1 MTIRNRILLLFSA
14 TIILLGA
21 ALFLFFKSQKKQND
35 LMLQS
40 SVGQQIELVN
50 TAINVK
56 SGQLDQILDDYTIWD
71 DLIYYVNKP
80 DLNWAVSN
88 IGTSLESFKLSSISV
103 YNLNKQLVYNFGL
116 KQDEIFADSLQK
128 LGVLDTVLQNG
139 HLRYFYDSPKG
150 IIEITASTIHPTL
163 DTNHSTPAKG
173 IFVLTKKWDNTF
185 MQELSKNTSCSI
197 TKSEQANMQ
206 DLYKIENDSLIVY
219 KVLLDEKAQES
230 TVLQFEKSNIELSN
244 FNKINRFVFIF
255 LCIFLLFLVLSF
267 FVVLYKWVRKPLNI
281 ISASLRDGDV
291 SELSLLEKNKD
302 EFSQVAQLIKVFYQQ
317 KVELEKENKE
327 RRIGESQL
335 LRQSNILQGL
345 AEASNQLLTGE
356 NPDVSIMKALK
367 VIGEI
372 SQIDRIFVYKNESD
386 KSTGIRKVKSIY
398 QWTAPAVL
406 AKIKPAEALEFEYHH
421 DESAWY
427 ANLLKHKPIN
437 ATTSKFSGQMKVLLE
452 RQMIKSFIVVPI
464 IDIEDES
471 FWGLVGFADCTIE
484 HQWTASEESTL
495 KMLANNVRNS
505 IRRYEAQEN
514 LRAAMESAQSA
525 DKAKSEFLASMSH
538 EIRTPMNGVFGMT
551 SILLHTELTPLQREY
566 IEIIETSGDNLL
578 SIINEILDFS
588 KIESGRMEL
597 ENNAFD
603 IRRCIEDVLDLS
615 APKALEKRLEI
626 MYFIDADVNQFI
638 IGDGFRLRQI
648 LVNLIGNA
656 IKFTSS
662 GEIFVHLKV
671 AGKVED
677 NVTLEF
683 SVKDT
688 GIGIPQN
695 KLSSIFSPFSQADTT
710 TTRKYGGTGLG
721 LAITSNLVKLMQGNI
736 WVESKEGQGSDF
748 RFTIQ
753 TQYTTPVKEKNNL
766 DDPLNILPGK
776 RALIVDDNPTNR
788 RIIELQCGLW
798 GMKCVSAESGKA
810 ALKLLGNNTTFDI
823 GILDMQMPEMDG
835 LMLAKEIRKTIDKK
849 TLPLIMLTSIGYNF
863 QKEEMQNLFA
873 YYVNK
878 PIKHSQLSEILTK
891 TLSPFSPNTPNTF
904 AVEPDL
910 GQLASKYPFE
920 ILVAEDN
927 IINQKMIRNVLKLLG
942 YSADIVANGL
952 EVIEAVKRQKYELIF
967 MDIQMP
973 EMDGYEATSII
984 IDHLKTNR
992 PIIIAMTANAMKSD
1006 RDKCMEVGMDDYIT
1020 KPLKV
1025 EDLQN
1030 AFRFWGEKR
1039 KAGTVL

>member
-452 RQMIKSFIVVPI
+452 RQLIKSFIVVPI

-798 GMKCVSAESGKA
+798 GMKCVSAESGIA

>member
-139 HLRYFYDSPKG
+139 HLRYFYDSPNG

-452 RQMIKSFIVVPI
+452 RQLIKSFIVVPI

>member
-56 SGQLDQILDDYTIWD
+56 SGQLDQILNDYTIWD
-71 DLIYYVNKP
+71 DLIFYVNNP
-80 DLNWAVSN
+80 DPNWAISN
-88 IGTSLESFKLSSISV
+88 IGTSLESFKLSSILV
-103 YNLNKQLVYNFGL
+103 YNLNRQLVYSFGVT
-116 KQDEIFADSLQK
+116 QDGIFADSTQRHK
-128 LGVLDTVLQNG
+128 VLSSVLRTG
-139 HLRYFYDSPKG
+139 YLHYFYDSPNG
-150 IIEITASTIHPTL
+150 IVEIAASTIHPTL

-173 IFVLTKKWDNTF
+173 VFVLSKIWDKAF
-185 MQELSKNTSCSI
+185 MQELSKNTSCNI
-197 TKSEQANMQ
+197 TKSYKAEVRE
-206 DLYKIENDSLIVY
+206 LYKIENDSLIVY
-219 KVLLDEKAQES
+219 KPLLNEANEE
-230 TVLQFEKSNIELSN
+230 TAVLQFEKSNTELSN

-255 LCIFLLFLVLSF
+255 LCVFLLFLISSF
-267 FVVLYKWVRKPLNI
+267 FIVLYKWVRKPLFI
-281 ISASLRDGDV
+281 ISDSLQDGDV
-291 SELSLLEKNKD
+291 SKLDFLEKNKD

-317 KVELEKENKE
+317 KVELEQENRD
-327 RRIGESQL
+327 RRLGESQL
-335 LRQSNILQGL
+335 LRQGNILQGL

-356 NPDVSIMKALK
+356 NPDVSITKALK

-372 SQIDRIFVYKNESD
+372 SQIDRVFVYKNEGD
-386 KSTGIRKVKSIY
+386 KSTGNRKVKKVYEWVS
-398 QWTAPAVL
+398 PKL
-406 AKIKPAEALEFEYHH
+406 SGKINPSETTEFVYHH
-421 DESAWY
+421 DEGAWY

-437 ATTSKFSGQMKVLLE
+437 AITTKFTGTMKILLE
-452 RQMIKSFIVVPI
+452 RQMVKSFLVVPI
-464 IDIEDES
+464 IDVEDES
-471 FWGLVGFADCTIE
+471 FWGLIGFADCTTE
-484 HQWTASEESTL
+484 HIWTASEESTL

-505 IRRYEAQEN
+505 IRRFEAQEN
-514 LRAAMESAQSA
+514 LRSAMEAAQSA
-525 DKAKSEFLASMSH
+525 DRAKSEFLASMSH

-615 APKALEKRLEI
+615 APKALEKHLEI
-626 MYFIDADVNQFI
+626 MYFVDSEVSQYIF
-638 IGDGFRLRQI
+638 GDGFRLRQI

-656 IKFTSS
+656 IKFTET
-662 GEIFVHLKV
+662 GEIYIHLGQAKKTPE
-671 AGKVED
+671 AI
-677 NVTLEF
+677 TLEF
-683 SVKDT
+683 SIKDT
-688 GIGIPQN
+688 GIGIPHD
-695 KLSSIFSPFSQADTT
+695 KLNTIFSPFSQADTT

-721 LAITSNLVKLMQGNI
+721 LAITSKLVNLMNGKL
-736 WVESKEGQGSDF
+736 WVESVEGQGSDF

-753 TQYTTPVKEKNNL
+753 TQYTNSITDNKPEDNVL
-766 DDPLNILPGK
+766 DILPGK
-776 RALIVDDNPTNR
+776 TVLIVDDNPTNR
-788 RIIELQCGLW
+788 KILQLQCELW
-798 GMKCVSAESGKA
+798 GMKGVSAESGKA
-810 ALKLLGNNTTFDI
+810 ALALLANNTFDM

-835 LMLAKEIRKTIDKK
+835 IMLAKEIRKT
-849 TLPLIMLTSIGYNF
+849 LSSNVFPLIMLTSIGYNF
-863 QKEEMQNLFA
+863 QNEDMQNLFS
-873 YYVNK
+873 YFVNK
-878 PIKHSQLSEILTK
+878 PIKHSQLFEIISKALSPLEQRAAK
-891 TLSPFSPNTPNTF
+891 TLS
-904 AVEPDL
+904 VETDL
-910 GQLASKYPFE
+910 ALLAKKYPFE

-942 YSADIVANGL
+942 YTADIVANGL
-952 EVIEAVKRQKYELIF
+952 EVIEAVKRQQYELIF

-1006 RDKCMEVGMDDYIT
+1006 KDKCMEIGMDDYIT

-1025 EDLQN
+1025 EDLQK
-1030 AFRFWGEKR
+1030 AFRYWGEKQKSR
-1039 KAGTVL
+1039 KAI

>member
-452 RQMIKSFIVVPI
+452 RQLIKSFIVVPI

>member
-21 ALFLFFKSQKKQND
+21 ALFLFFKTQKKQND

-40 SVGQQIELVN
+40 SVGQQVELVN

-56 SGQLDQILDDYTIWD
+56 SGQLDQILNDYTIWD

-80 DLNWAVSN
+80 DPNWAVSN
-88 IGTSLESFKLSSISV
+88 IGTSLESFKLSSILV
-103 YNLNKQLVYNFGL
+103 YNLNKQLVYDFG
-116 KQDEIFADSLQK
+116 KGQDEIFADTIQRRN
-128 LGVLDTVLQNG
+128 VLDAVMRSG
-139 HLRYFYDSPKG
+139 YIHYFYDSPDG
-150 IIEITASTIHPTL
+150 IVEIAASTIHPTL

-173 IFVLTKKWDNTF
+173 VFVLSKNWDKPF
-185 MQELSKNTSCSI
+185 MLELSKNTSCNI
-197 TKSEQANMQ
+197 TKSNKEEVH

-219 KVLLDEKAQES
+219 KPLLNES
-230 TVLQFEKSNIELSN
+230 SKETAVLQFEKSNTELSN
-244 FNKINRFVFIF
+244 FNKINRFVFVF
-255 LCIFLLFLVLSF
+255 LCIFLLFIVLSF
-267 FVVLYKWVRKPLNI
+267 FIVLYKWVRKPLFI
-281 ISASLRDGDV
+281 ISDSLRDGDV
-291 SELSLLEKNKD
+291 SKLNFLEKNKD
-302 EFSQVAQLIKVFYQQ
+302 EFSQVAQLIKVFFQQ
-317 KVELEKENKE
+317 RAELEQENKD
-327 RRIGESQL
+327 RRLGESQL
-335 LRQSNILQGL
+335 LRQSNILRGL

-356 NPDVSIMKALK
+356 NPDVSITKALK

-372 SQIDRIFVYKNESD
+372 SQIDRIFVYKNEGD
-386 KSTGIRKVKSIY
+386 KVTGNRKVKNVY
-398 QWTAPAVL
+398 EWVAPEFSGKV
-406 AKIKPAEALEFEYHH
+406 KSSEIAEFVYHH
-421 DESAWY
+421 DEAAWY

-437 ATTSKFSGQMKVLLE
+437 AITSKFSGNMKILLE
-452 RQMIKSFIVVPI
+452 RQMVKSFLVVPI
-464 IDIEDES
+464 IDVEDES
-471 FWGLVGFADCTIE
+471 FWGLIGFADCNTE
-484 HQWTASEESTL
+484 HQWTASEESAL

-514 LRAAMESAQSA
+514 LRTAMESAQSA
-525 DKAKSEFLASMSH
+525 DRAKSEFLASMSH

-626 MYFIDADVNQFI
+626 MYFVDPDVSQFI
-638 IGDGFRLRQI
+638 YGDGFRLRQI

-656 IKFTSS
+656 IKFTES
-662 GEIFVHLKV
+662 GEIYIHLGETKKTLE
-671 AGKVED
+671 AA
-677 NVTLEF
+677 TLEF
-683 SVKDT
+683 SIKDT
-688 GIGIPQN
+688 GIGIPQD
-695 KLSSIFSPFSQADTT
+695 KLKTIFSPFSQADTT

-721 LAITSNLVKLMQGNI
+721 LAITSKLVNLMNGKL
-736 WVESKEGQGSDF
+736 WVESIEGQGSDF

-753 TQYTTPVKEKNNL
+753 TQYTTSIGDTKQENKVV
-766 DDPLNILPGK
+766 DILPGK
-776 RALIVDDNPTNR
+776 KVLIVDDNPTNR
-788 RIIELQCGLW
+788 KILQLQCELW
-798 GMKCVSAESGKA
+798 GMKVVAAGSGNT
-810 ALKLLGNNTTFDI
+810 ALGLLANTTFDV

-835 LMLAKEIRKTIDKK
+835 IMLAKEIRKT
-849 TLPLIMLTSIGYNF
+849 LSSNLFPLIMLTSIGYNF
-863 QKEEMQNLFA
+863 QKEDMQNLFSNF
-873 YYVNK
+873 VNK
-878 PIKHSQLSEILTK
+878 PIKHSQLFEIISK
-891 TLSPFSPNTPNTF
+891 ALSPLEQNKANKLSIE
-904 AVEPDL
+904 ADL
-910 GQLASKYPFE
+910 GLLAGKYPFE

-942 YSADIVANGL
+942 YTADIVANGL
-952 EVIEAVKRQKYELIF
+952 EVIEAVKRQQYELIF

-1006 RDKCMEVGMDDYIT
+1006 RDKCMQIGMDDYIT

-1025 EDLQN
+1025 EDLQK
-1030 AFRFWGEKR
+1030 AFRFWGEKHKTR
-1039 KAGTVL
+1039 KAI

>member
-1 MTIRNRILLLFSA
+1 
-14 TIILLGA
+14 
-21 ALFLFFKSQKKQND
+21 
-35 LMLQS
+35 
-40 SVGQQIELVN
+40 
-50 TAINVK
+50 
-56 SGQLDQILDDYTIWD
+56 
-71 DLIYYVNKP
+71 
-80 DLNWAVSN
+80 
-88 IGTSLESFKLSSISV
+88 
-103 YNLNKQLVYNFGL
+103 
-116 KQDEIFADSLQK
+116 
-128 LGVLDTVLQNG
+128 
-139 HLRYFYDSPKG
+139 
-150 IIEITASTIHPTL
+150 
-163 DTNHSTPAKG
+163 
-173 IFVLTKKWDNTF
+173 
-185 MQELSKNTSCSI
+185 
-197 TKSEQANMQ
+197 
-206 DLYKIENDSLIVY
+206 
-219 KVLLDEKAQES
+219 
-230 TVLQFEKSNIELSN
+230 
-244 FNKINRFVFIF
+244 
-255 LCIFLLFLVLSF
+255 
-267 FVVLYKWVRKPLNI
+267 
-281 ISASLRDGDV
+281 
-291 SELSLLEKNKD
+291 
-302 EFSQVAQLIKVFYQQ
+302 LIKVFYQQ

-452 RQMIKSFIVVPI
+452 RQLIKSFIVVPI

>member
-1 MTIRNRILLLFSA
+1 
-14 TIILLGA
+14 
-21 ALFLFFKSQKKQND
+21 
-35 LMLQS
+35 
-40 SVGQQIELVN
+40 
-50 TAINVK
+50 
-56 SGQLDQILDDYTIWD
+56 
-71 DLIYYVNKP
+71 
-80 DLNWAVSN
+80 
-88 IGTSLESFKLSSISV
+88 
-103 YNLNKQLVYNFGL
+103 VYNFGL
-116 KQDEIFADSLQK
+116 KQEEVFADSLQK

-139 HLRYFYDSPKG
+139 HLRYFYDSPNG

-452 RQMIKSFIVVPI
+452 RQLIKSFIVVPI

>member
-116 KQDEIFADSLQK
+116 KQEEVFADSLQK

-406 AKIKPAEALEFEYHH
+406 AKIKPSEALEFEYHH

-427 ANLLKHKPIN
+427 ANLLQHKPIN

-452 RQMIKSFIVVPI
+452 RQLIKSFIVVPI